1 MVGAARRLATELVV
15 IRASVSQDIRG
26 AFAILVATE
35 PPRSRVVRDAG
46 PSGAP
51 PDGPPGLPRPDDGM
65 SMELMGPPGVARQH
79 WSGGGPGAGRTRPV
93 HPVGDAA
100 ACGVR
105 PPG

>member
-26 AFAILVATE
+26 AFAILVATA
-35 PPRSRVVRDAG
+35 PVRSRADRDDG

-51 PDGPPGLPRPDDGM
+51 VPGLPRPDDGM

-93 HPVGDAA
+93 HPVGDAG

-105 PPG
+105 PAG